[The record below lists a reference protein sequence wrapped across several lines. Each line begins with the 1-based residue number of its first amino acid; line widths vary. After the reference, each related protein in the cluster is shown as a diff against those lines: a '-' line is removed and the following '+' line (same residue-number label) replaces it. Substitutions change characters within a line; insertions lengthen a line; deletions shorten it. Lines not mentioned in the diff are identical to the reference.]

1 MIDLLCHKF
10 LTLFYLIHLIFWV
23 SLTQKK
29 SQNDKFEVK
38 ILPEQILNISIY
50 FYLFHFK
57 KIKFMIA
64 HVNEMLIG
72 SKRKIL
78 KIQCYSTLF
87 FRSSV
92 FLSFN
97 HDTNPVLVPFDFMY
111 FLSIG
116 TRFCEMHRIDVME
129 RDESCNQNKQDSKIS
144 RI

>member
-23 SLTQKK
+23 SVTQKK

-50 FYLFHFK
+50 FYLFYFK

-72 SKRKIL
+72 SK
-78 KIQCYSTLF
+78 
-87 FRSSV
+87 
-92 FLSFN
+92 
-97 HDTNPVLVPFDFMY
+97 
-111 FLSIG
+111 
-116 TRFCEMHRIDVME
+116 
-129 RDESCNQNKQDSKIS
+129 
-144 RI
+144 

>member
-23 SLTQKK
+23 SVTQKK

-50 FYLFHFK
+50 FYLFYFK

-72 SKRKIL
+72 LKRKIL

-87 FRSSV
+87 FRSMFFFLLTMTRTLFWSRLISCIFYQLVRASV
-92 FLSFN
+92 RCIVS
-97 HDTNPVLVPFDFMY
+97 M
-111 FLSIG
+111 
-116 TRFCEMHRIDVME
+116 
-129 RDESCNQNKQDSKIS
+129 
-144 RI
+144 

>member
-23 SLTQKK
+23 SVTQKK

-50 FYLFHFK
+50 FYLFYFK

-78 KIQCYSTLF
+78 KIQCYSILF

-92 FLSFN
+92 FLLTMTRTLFWSRLISCIFYQ
-97 HDTNPVLVPFDFMY
+97 LVRASVRCIVSM
-111 FLSIG
+111 
-116 TRFCEMHRIDVME
+116 
-129 RDESCNQNKQDSKIS
+129 
-144 RI
+144 